1 MSTESGSYVERD
13 VYPGA
18 ILEETSLRVSQ
29 ELSLDDLIYFL
40 VLKGG
45 AVGIGEEELY
55 SFVVALDQAAVDW
68 DLTKRLHQY
77 FTREMRVYVNEVQ
90 EGADDGNDAG
100 LDEFL
105 EKSEALKKATST
117 VEEPEESGTLVNLDD
132 EATYE
137 AIRIALHAWVGS
149 TTRNHGNGQEYPVDH
164 HALASRVIESLRETV
179 EDVHQPALFDDS
191 ELAY

>member
-40 VLKGG
+40 VFEGG
-45 AVGIGEEELY
+45 AVGIGEDELY

-68 DLTKRLHQY
+68 NLTKRLHQY

-90 EGADDGNDAG
+90 EGADEGNDAG

-105 EKSEALKKATST
+105 EKSEALKKAVS
-117 VEEPEESGTLVNLDD
+117 EEPVDAPGTKVDLDD

-137 AIRIALHAWVGS
+137 AIITVLHAWVGT
-149 TTRNHGNGQEYPVDH
+149 TTRNHGNDREYPVNH
-164 HALASRVIESLRETV
+164 HALASRVIESLRESV